1 VTAVTIAAG
10 SGAARALEGDRASI
24 AAAPK
29 TDLGDMLLAIDV
41 GNTNTVFALYRDR
54 DPVGQWRLS
63 TNRERT
69 AEEYAAAL
77 IQLMRLKGYSHEQV
91 GAIVISSVVPQAV
104 MALRWMGRDFFA
116 CRPFVVGE
124 DIDCPIKVNLPNPR
138 EVGADRVVNAVAAKQ
153 RYRPPLII
161 VDFGTATTFDVV
173 DEAGDY
179 VGGVIAPGVNLSLEA
194 LHRAAAKLPRIA
206 VEAPE
211 KVIGRSTVLAMQSG
225 VFWGYVGLIEGLVG
239 RIQNEYG
246 RPMEVVATGGLAP
259 LFAKRCPA
267 LHHIDRDLTMAGLL
281 EIYAMNRELI
291 RSGKK
296 ETA

>member
-1 VTAVTIAAG
+1 
-10 SGAARALEGDRASI
+10 
-24 AAAPK
+24 
-29 TDLGDMLLAIDV
+29 MLLAIDV

-54 DPVGQWRLS
+54 DLVGQWRLS

-77 IQLMRLKGYSHEQV
+77 IQLMRLKGSSHEQV

-104 MALRWMGRDFFA
+104 IALRWMGRDFFG

-124 DIDCPIKVNLPNPR
+124 DIACPIKVNLNNPS
-138 EVGADRVVNAVAAKQ
+138 EVGADRVVNALAAKK

-179 VGGVIAPGVNLSLEA
+179 CGGAIAPGVNLSLEA
-194 LHRAAAKLPRIA
+194 LHRAAAKLPRVA
-206 VEAPE
+206 VEPPE
-211 KVIGRSTVLAMQSG
+211 MAIGRSTVTAMQSG
-225 VFWGYVGLIEGLVG
+225 IFWGYVGLIEGLVG
-239 RIQNEYG
+239 RIQNEHG
-246 RPMEVVATGGLAP
+246 QPMTVIATGGLAP
-259 LFAKRCPA
+259 LFAKRCPV
-267 LHHIDRDLTMAGLL
+267 LQHIDRDLTMAGLL
-281 EIYAMNRELI
+281 EIYHMNRELI

-296 ETA
+296 DTA